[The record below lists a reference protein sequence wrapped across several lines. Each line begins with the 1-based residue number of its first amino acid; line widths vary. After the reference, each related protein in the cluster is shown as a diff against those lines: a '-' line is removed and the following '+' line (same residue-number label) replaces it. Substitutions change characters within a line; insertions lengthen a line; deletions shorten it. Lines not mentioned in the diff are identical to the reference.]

1 MTQGL
6 TLVAIELKVRST
18 LCDSRFAS
26 GSDRVE
32 S

>member
-6 TLVAIELKVRST
+6 TMMAIELKVRST
-18 LCDSRFAS
+18 LCHSRFDS